1 MVCGSN
7 SCGRRDCNQGEEGGE
22 GEHVR
27 GQGEDDT
34 PEGWTFLNFDSFAR
48 TDLSFWQKVKVTFSQ
63 KVDFDASLLVMKFYC
78 QLLIRYHVTRAE
90 AETCYGC
97 LRFGIKIQKE
107 VCLLRRS
114 GKLQDRHWIC

>member
-1 MVCGSN
+1 MVCGS
-7 SCGRRDCNQGEEGGE
+7 NQGEEGGE

>member
-1 MVCGSN
+1 M
-7 SCGRRDCNQGEEGGE
+7 
-22 GEHVR
+22 
-27 GQGEDDT
+27 
-34 PEGWTFLNFDSFAR
+34 TFLNFDSFAR

-97 LRFGIKIQKE
+97 LRVGIKKYKKE

-114 GKLQDRHWIC
+114 GKIQDRRRIYRNHPLSCSLYDYIDLVNCTG